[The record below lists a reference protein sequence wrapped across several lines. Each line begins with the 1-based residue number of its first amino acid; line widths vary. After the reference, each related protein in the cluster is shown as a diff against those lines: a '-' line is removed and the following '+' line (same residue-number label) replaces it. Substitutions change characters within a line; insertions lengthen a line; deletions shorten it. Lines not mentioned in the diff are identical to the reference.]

1 MAVMTEE
8 QKARMAEGKR
18 LARER
23 REREAAEGIGVSA
36 NAGNGIPPESAV
48 EEITPLPMVEHEEEL
63 PDPGEIAE
71 PEPQTPYDIYLASL
85 PDDAREL
92 LTDAE
97 LRQAFEDAE
106 RDAREERRKRL
117 RQQASD
123 RAKAHA
129 QEAHGLTTPEEAER
143 RRFHENMNRK
153 VRIKPQLPFVG
164 ETGGVEAP
172 GITIDGVTYYHGQ
185 EYVVPMGRAL
195 DIRRSLYCMQQNELD
210 FEGKG
215 RLHGLRRQQASNV
228 NMVRI

>member
-18 LARER
+18 LAKER
-23 REREAAEGIGVSA
+23 REAEAAAQAAAPQVSVEA
-36 NAGNGIPPESAV
+36 L
-48 EEITPLPMVEHEEEL
+48 EEIAPLPMGEHEEEL

-117 RQQASD
+117 RQQARD

>member
-18 LARER
+18 LAKER
-23 REREAAEGIGVSA
+23 REAEAAAQAVAPQVSVEA
-36 NAGNGIPPESAV
+36 L
-48 EEITPLPMVEHEEEL
+48 EEIAPLPMGEHEEEL

-117 RQQASD
+117 RQQARD

>member
-1 MAVMTEE
+1 MTEE

-18 LARER
+18 LAKER
-23 REREAAEGIGVSA
+23 REAEAAAQAAAPQVSVEA
-36 NAGNGIPPESAV
+36 L
-48 EEITPLPMVEHEEEL
+48 EEIAPLPMVENEEEL

-106 RDAREERRKRL
+106 RDARDERRKRL
-117 RQQASD
+117 RQQARD

>member
-18 LARER
+18 LAKER
-23 REREAAEGIGVSA
+23 REAEAAAQAAAPQVSVEA
-36 NAGNGIPPESAV
+36 L
-48 EEITPLPMVEHEEEL
+48 EEIAPLPMVEHEEEP

-117 RQQASD
+117 RQQARD

>member
-18 LARER
+18 LAKER
-23 REREAAEGIGVSA
+23 REAEAAAQAAAPQVSVEA
-36 NAGNGIPPESAV
+36 L
-48 EEITPLPMVEHEEEL
+48 EEIAPLPMVEHEEEL

-117 RQQASD
+117 RQQARD

>member
-18 LARER
+18 LAKER
-23 REREAAEGIGVSA
+23 REAEAAAQAAAPQVSVEA
-36 NAGNGIPPESAV
+36 L
-48 EEITPLPMVEHEEEL
+48 EEIAPLPMVEHEEEL

-117 RQQASD
+117 RQQARD

-195 DIRRSLYCMQQNELD
+195 DIRHTLYCMQQNELD